1 MKISDRG
8 LLEIAEHEG
17 IVPAPY
23 YDSVGV
29 LTYGIGHTKNAG
41 GIDPADLP
49 RGMPTDLDAAID
61 HAIEVFR
68 ADIASYEARVNDAIK
83 VPLAQHQFDA
93 LGSFDLNTGGIYRAI
108 LTRQINAGDP
118 QASEHFF
125 GWLRPPE
132 IRKRRTAE
140 KRLFETG
147 DYDWNGDEIA
157 VWRADARG
165 KLRGVLRTISGA
177 ELLARMQRPAVAPV
191 EPGQGAESP
200 ENLIAQ
206 IHALTAAHLARTAA

>member
-1 MKISDRG
+1 MKSSDRG

-49 RGMPTDLDAAID
+49 RGMPADLDGAID
-61 HAIEVFR
+61 RAIEVFR
-68 ADIASYEARVNDAIK
+68 RDVETYEARVNDAIK

-93 LGSFDLNTGGIYRAI
+93 LVSFDLNTGGIYRAN
-108 LTRQINAGDP
+108 LTKAINAGDP
-118 QASEHFF
+118 DASRNFF

-140 KRLFETG
+140 KRLFDTG
-147 DYDWNGDEIA
+147 DYDHNGDEIA
-157 VWRADARG
+157 IWRVDERG
-165 KLRGVLRTISGA
+165 KLRGVLKTITGA
-177 ELLARMQRPAVAPV
+177 ELLARMQRPTEPTVAVNVHDDA
-191 EPGQGAESP
+191 A
-200 ENLIAQ
+200 LIEK
-206 IHALTAAHLARTAA
+206 IHALTSSHLARKGA